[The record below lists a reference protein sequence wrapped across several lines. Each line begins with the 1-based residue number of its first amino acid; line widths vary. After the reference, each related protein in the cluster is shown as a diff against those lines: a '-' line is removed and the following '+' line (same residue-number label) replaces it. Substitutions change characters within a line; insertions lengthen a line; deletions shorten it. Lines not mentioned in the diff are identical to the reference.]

1 MRETDE
7 DAVVIEADL
16 IDRFAVAPRV
26 ATQPEVVL
34 DAHSTVGSGHVL
46 DLFLNTNAVAG
57 TKAATSSSASKAA
70 PASTVSATTST
81 PANQADT
88 AAKR

>member
-16 IDRFAVAPRV
+16 IDRVASAPRV
-26 ATQPEVVL
+26 ATQPEMAF

-46 DLFLNTNAVAG
+46 DVFLNTNAVAG
-57 TKAATSSSASKAA
+57 T
-70 PASTVSATTST
+70 TVSATTST